1 MKKSNL
7 KELGRVAL
15 TALFCLHSISCAKVL
30 DEEIPAEAEAAAGR
44 NQKAVA
50 SVANIAG
57 NVIVSPTYNSTAILR
72 NPLNGWVMYGKRDA
86 TEAYWDTQFNVPEL
100 GTTVKAIDYASACY
114 IRTSWRSLNPSPG
127 VYTWRDLNSQMGKL
141 INGARTRG
149 LPIAFR
155 IVVDGRDQGEN
166 TPAFVFNAGAAYWLS
181 NPAVPAQKTPFPQ
194 DPIFRQHYTTFI
206 QELAS
211 DFNDPERTS
220 FIDAYGL
227 GKWGEAHNVVY
238 AEPGALTAAQTE
250 TVKEEVLDWFMA
262 LYNST
267 FTKIPLV
274 MNYHRLIGHPTSWG
288 AANANSNTLLVK
300 AINQGYSLRH
310 DAFAMTDYYQSWEK
324 NFAAAWKHKRPI
336 IMEGGWIVS
345 GTHRYWID
353 SSGQYREG
361 HPEDVR
367 QAEFDRSAE
376 AAVNMMDFRVGETAS
391 WFQTSFPLV
400 QRFNAEGGYR
410 LYPDEVSLPN
420 VITSGSTA
428 NLSHRWKNMGWG
440 YCPNNIPQ
448 WNYKYKVAFAILD
461 ATGVV
466 KKLFIDNNSEPS
478 EWIKNAPTTYNFTT
492 TAVDLAA
499 GTYTWAVAII
509 DKTKENKPGIALAVT
524 GDFINGWLKLGSLQV
539 QPFGTTPPIGQTVKL
554 KGPNNQF
561 VSGENGEV
569 PMRCNRATA
578 STWETF
584 TVVDAGGGK
593 IALRSMNKYVSSE
606 NGAVSGITCNKTSI
620 SDWEKFDW
628 VVNANGKIS
637 FKGNNGKYISSE
649 NGESVMKCNRTTIA
663 GWETFTL
670 N

>member
-1 MKKSNL
+1 MK
-7 KELGRVAL
+7 LGKVAL
-15 TALFCLHSISCAKVL
+15 MAFLCLQAISCAKNPEKDLL
-30 DEEIPAEAEAAAGR
+30 DSASIEALKRADVSIAAIP
-44 NQKAVA
+44 
-50 SVANIAG
+50 G
-57 NVIVSPTYNSTAILR
+57 NVVVTPTYNSTTFLR
-72 NPLNGWVMYGKRDA
+72 NPLNGWVMYGRRDA
-86 TEAYWDTQFNVPEL
+86 TDAYWDSEFYVPQL
-100 GTTVKAIDYASACY
+100 GTNVKAIDYASACY

-141 INGARTRG
+141 INGVKTRG

-166 TPAFVFNAGAAYWLS
+166 TPAFVFDAGAAYWLS
-181 NPAVPAQKTPFPQ
+181 NPAVPSQKTPFPQ

-206 QELAS
+206 EELAK
-211 DFNDPERTS
+211 DFNDPVVTS

-238 AEPGALTAAQTE
+238 AAPGALTAAQTE
-250 TVKEEVLDWFMA
+250 TAKEETLDWFMA
-262 LYNST
+262 LYNRT

-288 AANANSNTLLVK
+288 AVNPYSDMLLTK
-300 AINQGYSLRH
+300 AINHGYSLRH
-310 DAFAMTDYYQSWEK
+310 DAFAMTDYYQTWERT
-324 NFAAAWKHKRPI
+324 FAATWKHKRPI
-336 IMEGGWIVS
+336 IMEGGWITT

-353 SSGQYREG
+353 SSNNYREG

-367 QAEFDRSAE
+367 QGEFDTSAE
-376 AAVNMMDFRVGETAS
+376 AAVNMMDFRVGEVAS
-391 WFQTSFPLV
+391 WFQNSFNLV

-420 VITSGSTA
+420 TITAGATA

-448 WNYKYKVAFAILD
+448 WNYKYRVAFAILD
-461 ATGVV
+461 AAGTV
-466 KKLFIDNNSEPS
+466 KKLFIDNVSDPS
-478 EWIKNAPTTYNFTT
+478 KWIKNNPVAYNLTT
-492 TAVDLAA
+492 TAVDLTPGA
-499 GTYTWAVAII
+499 YTWAVAII
-509 DKTKENKPGIALAVT
+509 DKTNANKPGIQLAVT
-524 GDFINGWLKLGSLQV
+524 GNFTNGWLKLGSLQV
-539 QPFGTTPPIGQTVKL
+539 TPPIGQSFKL

-561 VSGENGEV
+561 VSGENGLN
-569 PMRCNRATA
+569 PMMCNRPTA

-584 TVVDAGGGK
+584 TIVDAGGGK
-593 IALRSMNKYVSSE
+593 VALRSMNKYVSSE
-606 NGAVSGITCNKTSI
+606 NGATTGITCNRTTI

-628 VVNANGKIS
+628 IVNANGTIS
-637 FKGNNGKYISSE
+637 LRGNNGKYISSE
-649 NGESVMKCNRTTIA
+649 NGQAVMKCDRATIA

>member
-1 MKKSNL
+1 MRKLNCMK
-7 KELGRVAL
+7 LGKVAL
-15 TALFCLHSISCAKVL
+15 MAFICLQSISCSKVPEKELL
-30 DEEIPAEAEAAAGR
+30 DSTNIDALKRAD
-44 NQKAVA
+44 V
-50 SVANIAG
+50 NIAAIPG
-57 NVIVSPTYNSTAILR
+57 NVVITPTYNSTAILR
-72 NPLNGWVMYGKRDA
+72 NPLNGWVMYGRRDA
-86 TEAYWDTQFNVPEL
+86 TDTYWDSEFFVPQL
-100 GTTVKAIDYASACY
+100 GTNVKAIDYASACY

-141 INGARTRG
+141 INGVKTRG

-166 TPAFVFNAGAAYWLS
+166 TPAYVFNAGAAYWLS
-181 NPAVPAQKTPFPQ
+181 NPAVPSQKTPFPQ

-206 QELAS
+206 EELAK
-211 DFNDPERTS
+211 DFNDPVVTS
-220 FIDAYGL
+220 FMDAYGL

-238 AEPGALTAAQTE
+238 ADPGTLTAAQTE
-250 TVKEEVLDWFMA
+250 AAKEETLDWFIA
-262 LYNST
+262 LYNRT
-267 FTKIPLV
+267 FTKIPLI

-288 AANANSNTLLVK
+288 AVNANSDMLLTK

-310 DAFAMTDYYQSWEK
+310 DAFAMTDYYQTWER
-324 NFAAAWKHKRPI
+324 NFATTWKHKRPI
-336 IMEGGWIVS
+336 IMEGGWITT

-367 QAEFDRSAE
+367 QGEFDRSAE
-376 AAVNMMDFRVGETAS
+376 AAVNMMDFRVGEVTS
-391 WFQTSFPLV
+391 WFQNSFNLV

-420 VITSGSTA
+420 TITTGETA

-448 WNYKYKVAFAILD
+448 WNYKYRVAFAILD
-461 ATGVV
+461 AAGAV
-466 KKLFIDNNSEPS
+466 KKLFIDNVSDPS
-478 EWIKNAPTTYNFTT
+478 KWIKNNPVAYNLTT
-492 TAVDLAA
+492 TAVDLTPGA
-499 GTYTWAVAII
+499 YTWAVAII
-509 DKTKENKPGIALAVT
+509 DKTNANKPGIQLAVT
-524 GDFINGWLKLGSLQV
+524 GNFTNGWLKLGSLQV
-539 QPFGTTPPIGQTVKL
+539 TPPIGQSVKL

-561 VSGENGEV
+561 VSGENGLN
-569 PMRCNRATA
+569 PMMCNRPTA

-584 TVVDAGGGK
+584 TIVDAGAGK
-593 IALRSMNKYVSSE
+593 VALRSMNKYVSSE
-606 NGAVSGITCNKTSI
+606 NGATTGITCNRTTI

-628 VVNANGKIS
+628 IVNTNGTIS
-637 FKGNNGKYISSE
+637 LRGNNGQYISSE
-649 NGESVMKCNRTTIA
+649 NGQSVMKCNRATIA